1 MKYLLVVVFVIV
13 YVSFGLELG
22 FTSAGPAWKH
32 FTYLFQHG
40 SIMHLV
46 LNCISWLALFGALER
61 FYRPRTIMLVSV
73 AVAVA
78 VSFVVNYTVPV
89 VGASGMIYCMI
100 GMYMC
105 LIVRKRVRFAYKIN
119 LIMFFVSVFTFLAIS
134 FFKANSAGMLHL
146 LCLVGGFGFVV
157 IKKNA

>member
-1 MKYLLVVVFVIV
+1 MKYLPVIVFVII

-22 FTSAGPAWKH
+22 FTSAGPVWKH
-32 FTYLFQHG
+32 FTYSFQHG

-61 FYRPRTIMLVSV
+61 FYRPRTILLV

-78 VSFVVNYTVPV
+78 VAISFMVSYSIPV

-105 LIVRKRVRFAYKIN
+105 LIVRKRVHFASKIN

-134 FFKANSAGMLHL
+134 FFKANSAGLLHL
-146 LCLVGGFGFVV
+146 YCLVGGFGL
-157 IKKNA
+157 